1 MPQETQASNPFH
13 EIVLE
18 QLSSESAPAAQF
30 LGGFCLFERQTP
42 S

>member
-1 MPQETQASNPFH
+1 MPQEMKASNSFH
-13 EIVLE
+13 RVVLE

-30 LGGFCLFERQTP
+30 LGGFCLFECQTP

>member
-1 MPQETQASNPFH
+1 MPQEIQASNSFH
-13 EIVLE
+13 QIVFE
-18 QLSSESAPAAQF
+18 QLSSKSAPAAQF